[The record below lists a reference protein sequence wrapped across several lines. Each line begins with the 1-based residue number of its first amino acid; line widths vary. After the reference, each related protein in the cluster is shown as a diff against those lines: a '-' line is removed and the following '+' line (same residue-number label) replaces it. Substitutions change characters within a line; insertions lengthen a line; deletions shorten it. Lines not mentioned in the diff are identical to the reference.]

1 MPQQAV
7 PVGSGGTKRFSQP
20 ERRAEL
26 RCPCNAEISLQPLTT
41 QKGKPWRSARIR
53 NISLSSIGLY
63 TDSEMQSGTILSLK
77 LDGEHPR
84 FARPLLARVTRA
96 AAQPGGA
103 WHLGCTFVVPLG
115 VDQLKAVVS
124 ASQLQ
129 QELEEQAG
137 EFSEERS
144 SRSAAKHGSFLRPS
158 MKERR
163 ASPRRR
169 VAIPV
174 LVAPDSMQADTS
186 EGLAIDSSTIGL
198 GLLSSRPFARGT
210 VIQVRPA
217 QAPRKI
223 PWVKVNVRSCRPQQR
238 QWVIGVCFLVP
249 PSADVLI
256 SFG

>member
-41 QKGKPWRSARIR
+41 QKGKPWHSARIR
-53 NISLSSIGLY
+53 NISLSSIGLHM
-63 TDSEMQSGTILSLK
+63 DSEIQSGTILSLK
-77 LDGEHPR
+77 FDGEHPR

-96 AAQPGGA
+96 TAQSGGA

-115 VDQLKAVVS
+115 VDQLQAVVS
-124 ASQLQ
+124 ASQLR
-129 QELEEQAG
+129 QELEAEQAG
-137 EFSEERS
+137 ECSREGS
-144 SRSAAKHGSFLRPS
+144 SSFLRPS

-174 LVAPDSMQADTS
+174 LVAPDSMQTDTS

-198 GLLSSRPFARGT
+198 GLLSSRPFTRGT

-238 QWVIGVCFLVP
+238 QWVIGVRFLVP